1 MHAVSHYRFHALGF
15 GSHQR
20 DSSVTSVLFTHCLS
34 SVSLKGSAL
43 ALLSQHV
50 HWHQREHQ
58 NGMRCIVTWGLSPA
72 VIYSLLNSV
81 QSPEM
86 EINPP
91 KSACGCPYGEVLIII
106 NNDHTHNHLT
116 TITRTI
122 ISPCGTHNY
131 VNVQLHNYTGWP
143 AQCSAEDRFNDNPE
157 RT

>member
-81 QSPEM
+81 HSPEM

-122 ISPCGTHNY
+122 ISPCGMRFSRY
-131 VNVQLHNYTGWP
+131 SRICIPGDLESIQLYKN
-143 AQCSAEDRFNDNPE
+143 NDSN
-157 RT
+157 